1 MNQQKIGAFIRDVR
15 KENGLTQE
23 QFAEKLGVSQKSIS
37 RWETGKTMPDY
48 SLLPAICEI
57 LGVNIAELLGAEYID
72 GDYVSKRQVTLMAH
86 NMISF
91 MNDKKNV
98 RKIIGVILSIII
110 TLSCVVGLYRLEYN
124 VSAESTTDLE
134 KAINEYNAFIKTSA
148 DVLEMQAMKNHLYVL
163 YGQREY
169 PGACGLACL
178 EKGILGNYRIISCDN
193 TGSRWINIKKI
204 TVGKTTY
211 CVSYCV
217 NTFPSIDAYGI
228 CGVNE
233 SIGPNLTVEDSYLLY
248 KNDYIESPFLHF
260 YEIDKDVVVSP
271 FYIKYYSNN
280 KELPEEKLEIIL
292 GEHFVEDAPNA
303 GGGTAELGLFYV
315 LESIIILLGIIFIRF
330 FLVDD
335 TFRRKE
341 LE

>member
-204 TVGKTTY
+204 TVGKTPY
-211 CVSYCV
+211 CISYCV
-217 NTFPSIDAYGI
+217 NAFPEIDAYGI
-228 CGVNE
+228 CGFKE
-233 SIGPNLTVEDSYLLY
+233 GAQSSSPMDDSYLLY
-248 KNDYIESPFLHF
+248 KLDYVESPFLCF
-260 YEIDKDVVVSP
+260 AKIDNDVTITPSHV
-271 FYIKYYSNN
+271 KYYKNN
-280 KELPEEKLEIIL
+280 SEIPVDTIENVL
-292 GEHFVEDAPNA
+292 GEHFVEGAPNG
-303 GGGTAELGLFYV
+303 GGGTVELGLFYV
-315 LESIIILLGIIFIRF
+315 LEGIIILLGIIFVRF
-330 FLVDD
+330 FLADV
-335 TFRRKE
+335 TFKRKE